1 MPTASSIHTVLDLID
16 CHGHLDRLPS
26 QSRHPVHA
34 GHRGLLLHLIV
45 EADEPEPLAETTLVQ
60 HNWGGEVW

>member
-1 MPTASSIHTVLDLID
+1 MPTASSIHTILDLID

-26 QSRHPVHA
+26 QAGHPVHA
-34 GHRGLLLHLIV
+34 GHRGLLLHLVV
-45 EADEPEPLAETTLVQ
+45 EPDETEPLAETTLVQ